1 MMKKIWPI
9 INMSS
14 ERTMSKIKEYFIH
27 LLGGLTQNEHSE
39 DVNSLTKAHE
49 VILAK
54 LNEKEERLQRN
65 LNALEWAIE
74 DSRMT
79 GRVNVV
85 RTEKPIVTFKSEVRL
100 DLYYESL
107 NMDKVSEEEVMRRA
121 RHVIVDKIANY
132 LEENNLIDFR
142 MSGEI
147 YDNEQIL
154 SGTIYVREP

>member
-1 MMKKIWPI
+1 M
-9 INMSS
+9 N
-14 ERTMSKIKEYFIH
+14 KIKKKLIH
-27 LLGGLTQNEHSE
+27 FLGGLTQDEHNE
-39 DVNSLTKAHE
+39 DVDSLTKAHE

-65 LNALEWAIE
+65 LNALEWAVE

-85 RTEKPIVTFKSEVRL
+85 RTEKPMVIFKSEVRL
-100 DLYYESL
+100 DLYHESL
-107 NMDKVSEEEVMRRA
+107 DMNKISEEEVMRKA

-132 LEENNLIDFR
+132 LDENNLIDFR
-142 MSGEI
+142 MSGET
-147 YDNEQIL
+147 YDTERVL

>member
-1 MMKKIWPI
+1 M
-9 INMSS
+9 N
-14 ERTMSKIKEYFIH
+14 KIKDKLIH

-65 LNALEWAIE
+65 LNALEWVIE

-79 GRVNVV
+79 GRINVV

-100 DLYYESL
+100 DLYHESL
-107 NMDKVSEEEVMRRA
+107 NMDKVSEEEVIRRA

-132 LEENNLIDFR
+132 LDENNLIDFR
-142 MSGEI
+142 MSGET
-147 YDNEQIL
+147 YDTERVL
-154 SGTIYVREP
+154 SGIIYVREP

>member
-1 MMKKIWPI
+1 M
-9 INMSS
+9 N
-14 ERTMSKIKEYFIH
+14 KIKKKLIH
-27 LLGGLTQNEHSE
+27 FLGGLTQDEHNE

-65 LNALEWAIE
+65 LTALEHAVE

-85 RTEKPIVTFKSEVRL
+85 RTEKPIITFRSKVRL
-100 DLYYESL
+100 DLYHESL
-107 NMDKVSEEEVMRRA
+107 NMDKVNEEEIMRRA

-132 LEENNLIDFR
+132 LDENNLIDFK
-142 MSGEI
+142 MSGET
-147 YDNEQIL
+147 YDNEQVL